1 MLKVQNLQKSFGGVK
16 AVNHCSFEVEKGS
29 ITGLIGPNG
38 AGKTTT
44 FDLVAGLMSPNEG
57 TILIK
62 NKDVTKWPAHKR
74 ARLGIGRTFQAI
86 RVFPE
91 MKAIDNI
98 IVAFQDHPEKLRHSF
113 LSLKKKKK
121 EMEER
126 AMKLLEDVGITDKA
140 HLNAG
145 DLSYGQKKLLEIA
158 RAVASGAELFMLD
171 EPAAGINLTL
181 LNQIRNYI
189 LKLNKEGKTFFI
201 VEHNMPFIMDISDKV
216 IVLDYGQE
224 IAVGTPEEI
233 QNNPRVIEAY
243 LGKKKEHSE

>member
-1 MLKVQNLQKSFGGVK
+1 MIKVQNLHKSFGGVK

-44 FDLVAGLMSPNEG
+44 FDLISGIMSPNEG
-57 TILIK
+57 TIIIDG
-62 NKDVTKWPAHKR
+62 KDVTKWPAHKR
-74 ARLGIGRTFQAI
+74 AKHGIGRTFQSV

-91 MKAIDNI
+91 MKTIDNI
-98 IVAFQDHPEKLRHSF
+98 MVAFQDHPENVQQAF
-113 LSLKKKKK
+113 LPLKKKKK
-121 EMEER
+121 ELEER
-126 AMKLLEDVGITDKA
+126 AMELLKDVGIADKA

-158 RAVASGAELFMLD
+158 RAVATGAELFMLD

-181 LNQIRNYI
+181 LKQIHEYI
-189 LKLNKEGKTFFI
+189 IKLNKEGKTFFI
-201 VEHNMPFIMDISDKV
+201 VEHNMPFVMEISDKV
-216 IVLDYGQE
+216 IVLDYGKE

-233 QNNPRVIEAY
+233 QNNDRVIEAY
-243 LGKKKEHSE
+243 LGKKKE

>member
-1 MLKVQNLQKSFGGVK
+1 MLKVQNLHKAFGGVK

-44 FDLVAGLMSPNEG
+44 FDLIAGLMHPNEG
-57 TILIK
+57 SILLK
-62 NKDVTKWPAHKR
+62 DQDVTTWPAHKR
-74 ARLGIGRTFQAI
+74 AKLGIGRTFQAV

-91 MKAIDNI
+91 MKTIDNI
-98 IVAFQDHPEKLRHSF
+98 IVAFDDHPEKLHHAF
-113 LSLKKKKK
+113 MPMKKKRKQL
-121 EMEER
+121 EER
-126 AMKLLEDVGITDKA
+126 AMELLKDVGIADKA

-158 RAVASGAELFMLD
+158 RAVASGADFLMLD

-181 LNQIRNYI
+181 LNQIRDYI

-201 VEHNMPFIMDISDKV
+201 VEHNMPFIMGISDKV
-216 IVLDYGQE
+216 VVLDYGKE
-224 IAVGTPEEI
+224 IAVGTPEEV

-243 LGKKKEHSE
+243 LGKKKE

>member
-1 MLKVQNLQKSFGGVK
+1 MLKVQNLHKSFGGVK

-44 FDLVAGLMSPNEG
+44 FDLIAGLMTPNEG
-57 TILIK
+57 TIVVNGK
-62 NKDVTKWPAHKR
+62 NVTNWPTHKR
-74 ARLGIGRTFQAI
+74 AKHGIGRTFQAV

-91 MKAIDNI
+91 MKTIDNI

-113 LSLKKKKK
+113 RSLKKKKN
-121 EMEER
+121 ELTQR
-126 AMKLLEDVGITDKA
+126 AMKLLKDVGIADKA

-171 EPAAGINLTL
+171 EPAAGINPTL
-181 LNQIRNYI
+181 LTHIRDYI
-189 LKLNKEGKTFFI
+189 IKLNKEGKTFFI
-201 VEHNMPFIMDISDKV
+201 VEHNMPFIMEISHKI
-216 IVLDYGQE
+216 IVLDYGKE
-224 IAVGTPEEI
+224 IAVGTPKEI
-233 QNNPRVIEAY
+233 QNNQRVIEAY
-243 LGKKKEHSE
+243 LGKKKE